1 MNDLENLIASA
12 AEKAGRLAL
21 ARGAVFATAESC
33 TAGGVTYALT
43 QVPGSS
49 AWVDRGFVVYTNE
62 AKREMLGVSG
72 ETLRRFGA
80 VSEQTAK
87 ELAVGALERS
97 NATHAVAVSG
107 IAGPAGAVPG
117 KPVGT
122 VCFGFARREGDRV
135 SASTETQHF
144 DGDRRAV
151 REATVLHAL
160 CGLAA
165 MLD

>member
-33 TAGGVTYALT
+33 TAGGVAYALT

-80 VSEQTAK
+80 VSE
-87 ELAVGALERS
+87 
-97 NATHAVAVSG
+97 
-107 IAGPAGAVPG
+107 
-117 KPVGT
+117 
-122 VCFGFARREGDRV
+122 
-135 SASTETQHF
+135 
-144 DGDRRAV
+144 
-151 REATVLHAL
+151 ATVLHAL